1 MVAQGLELC
10 YTAVVNVMYTPDRR
24 TGKMQK
30 TSLCSAVSIAVLCLA
45 VSVAAQE
52 LSPPEENFE
61 YLWQTL
67 DRNYAIFGPKH
78 VDWNALYSV
87 YRPRVTPA
95 TSDDELFE
103 IMSDMLGHL
112 NDNHVFI
119 SSDDPSRFFCAGYL
133 SQVFSG
139 RGLEVLDELKSTRP
153 APDSY
158 FEAGLEED
166 KHGIFG
172 YGWLTPEIGYV
183 HFNQFTSVRHSS
195 AVMDDIIAEFGN
207 AKAIVV
213 DVRRNVGGDD
223 KVGKALADRFA
234 CSRRL
239 YMTSQVRNG
248 NAHDDFTPK
257 KYWHVEPGGPIQFT
271 GPVILL
277 TDRTTI
283 SAGEN
288 FALAMRVL
296 PNVTVVGDFTSGCF
310 ADMYMDELP
319 NGWSVSVSYKLFLDH
334 TGFCWE
340 GIGVPPDLRVVGS
353 DADFDEGKDRVLDL
367 AIALAE
373 SGDLSP
379 QDESEG
385 IEAARSSLVAEL
397 GKEADERG
405 MEAALE
411 LLRRLEN
418 TGFEGYAV
426 DFDEMRALG
435 GDLLESGNTEESIA
449 IFTVLTREFPGA
461 PEAFGSLGKAYWR
474 SGQTNLAIEA
484 FERAIAVN
492 RRSYPWE
499 VDEYRST
506 LLMQALF
513 AEGYD
518 AMERVYIKIR
528 AEDPGAYNESV
539 LNVLGYD
546 LLYAGRTKDAINV
559 FALNVETYP
568 EYANGYDSLGEA
580 YMKNG
585 DNKRAIENYR
595 KSLDLNPGNTNALE
609 MLEKLETE

>member
-1 MVAQGLELC
+1 
-10 YTAVVNVMYTPDRR
+10 MYTPNRR
-24 TGKMQK
+24 VREMLK
-30 TSLCSAVSIAVLCLA
+30 TSLCSAVSTVMLCLA
-45 VSVAAQE
+45 LSAAAQE
-52 LSPPEENFE
+52 LSPPEESFE

-78 VDWNALYSV
+78 VDWNALYRV

-95 TSDDELFE
+95 TSDDDLFE

-112 NDNHVFI
+112 NDNHVFL

-133 SQVFSG
+133 AQVFSG
-139 RGLEVLDELKSTRP
+139 RGLEVLDELKSRRP

-158 FEAGLEED
+158 FEAGLKESEG
-166 KHGIFG
+166 GIYG

-183 HFNQFTSVRHSS
+183 HLNQFTSVRHST
-195 AVMDDIIAEFGN
+195 AVMDEIIAELRN

-223 KVGKALADRFA
+223 RVGKALADRFA
-234 CSRRL
+234 DRKRL

-248 NAHDDFTPK
+248 SAHDDFAPK

-277 TDRTTI
+277 TDRTSL
-283 SAGEN
+283 SAAEN

-319 NGWSVSVSYKLFLDH
+319 NGWSLSVSYKLFLDH

-340 GIGVPPDLRVVGS
+340 GIGVPPDLRVIANE
-353 DADFDEGKDRVLDL
+353 ADFDEGKDRPLNL

-379 QDESEG
+379 QDEGEG
-385 IEAARSSLVAEL
+385 IEAARRSLVAEL
-397 GKEADERG
+397 SNEAAERG
-405 MEAALE
+405 MDAALE

-418 TGFEGYAV
+418 TGFEGCAV

-435 GDLLESGNTEESIA
+435 SDLVESGNTEEGIA
-449 IFTVLTREFPGA
+449 IFAVLTREFPRA
-461 PEAFGSLGKAYWR
+461 PEVFASLGKAYLV
-474 SGQTNLAIEA
+474 SGQTDPAIEA

-499 VDEYRST
+499 VAEYRSM
-506 LLMQALF
+506 LLRKALYS
-513 AEGYD
+513 EGYD
-518 AMERVYIKIR
+518 AMARVYTDLR
-528 AEDPGAYNESV
+528 AGDPGAYNEGV
-539 LNVLGYD
+539 LNTLGYD
-546 LLYAGRTKDAINV
+546 LLFAGRTEDAINV
-559 FALNVETYP
+559 FILNVETYP

-585 DNKRAIENYR
+585 DDKRAMENYR
-595 KSLDLNPGNTNALE
+595 RSLDLDPDNTNAQD
-609 MLEKLETE
+609 MLKKLETD

>member
-1 MVAQGLELC
+1 M
-10 YTAVVNVMYTPDRR
+10 
-24 TGKMQK
+24 
-30 TSLCSAVSIAVLCLA
+30 LCLVLS
-45 VSVAAQE
+45 VSAQE

-87 YRPRVTPA
+87 YRPRVTPE
-95 TSDDELFE
+95 TSDDDLFE

-112 NDNHVFI
+112 NDNHVFL
-119 SSDDPSRFFCAGYL
+119 SSDDPNRFFCAGYL

-139 RGLEVLDELKSTRP
+139 RGLEVLDELKSRRP

-158 FEAGLEED
+158 FEAGLKESER
-166 KHGIFG
+166 GVFG

-183 HFNQFTSVRHSS
+183 HLNHFTSVRHSA
-195 AVMDDIIAEFGN
+195 AVMDDIIAEFKN
-207 AKAIVV
+207 AKAIAV

-223 KVGKALADRFA
+223 RVGKALADRFA
-234 CSRRL
+234 DRKRL
-239 YMTSQVRNG
+239 YMTTQVRNG
-248 NAHDDFTPK
+248 NAHDDFAPK

-277 TDRTTI
+277 TDRTSM
-283 SAGEN
+283 SAAEN

-319 NGWSVSVSYKLFLDH
+319 NGWSLSVSYKLFLDN

-340 GIGVPPDLRVVGS
+340 GIGIPPDLRVIGS
-353 DADFDEGKDRVLDL
+353 EADFDEGKDRLLDL

-379 QDESEG
+379 QDETEG
-385 IEAARSSLVAEL
+385 IEAARPSLVAEL
-397 GKEADERG
+397 SKEADEHG
-405 MEAALE
+405 MEAALA

-435 GDLLESGNTEESIA
+435 NDLVESGNTEEGIA
-449 IFTVLTREFPGA
+449 IFAVLTREFPRA
-461 PEAFGSLGKAYWR
+461 PQVLASLGKAYLV
-474 SGQTNLAIEA
+474 SGQTDLAIDA

-499 VDEYRST
+499 VVAHRSM
-506 LLMQALF
+506 LLRKALY

-518 AMERVYIKIR
+518 AMARVYTDMR
-528 AEDPGAYNESV
+528 AKDPGAYNEGV
-539 LNVLGYD
+539 LNALGYE
-546 LLYAGRTKDAINV
+546 LLSAGRTEDAIRI
-559 FALNVETYP
+559 FTLNVETYP

-585 DNKRAIENYR
+585 DNERAIENYG
-595 KSLDLNPGNTNALE
+595 KSLDLNPGNINAQE

>member
-1 MVAQGLELC
+1 MLK
-10 YTAVVNVMYTPDRR
+10 P
-24 TGKMQK
+24 
-30 TSLCSAVSIAVLCLA
+30 SLCSVISIAIAMLFL
-45 VSVAAQE
+45 VSSAAAGE

-87 YRPRVTPA
+87 YRPRVTPE
-95 TSDDELFE
+95 TGDDDLFE
-103 IMSDMLGHL
+103 IMSNMLGHL

-158 FEAGLEED
+158 FDAGLKEGEL
-166 KHGIFG
+166 GVFG
-172 YGWLTPEIGYV
+172 YGRLSPEIGYI
-183 HFNQFTSVRHSS
+183 HINQFTSLRRS
-195 AVMDDIIAEFGN
+195 AAIMDDIIAELKD

-223 KVGKALADRFA
+223 RAGKALADRFA
-234 CSRRL
+234 DRKRL

-248 NAHDDFTPK
+248 NDHDDFAPK

-319 NGWSVSVSYKLFLDH
+319 NGWSLSVSYKLFLDH

-340 GIGVPPDLRVVGS
+340 GIGVPPDLRVIGS
-353 DADFDEGKDRVLDL
+353 EADFDEGKDRALDL
-367 AIALAE
+367 AIALVE
-373 SGDLSP
+373 SGGLSP

-385 IEAARSSLVAEL
+385 VEAARPSLVAEL
-397 GKEADERG
+397 EKEAGERG
-405 MEAALE
+405 MQAALE

-426 DFDEMRALG
+426 DFDEMSALG
-435 GDLLESGNTEESIA
+435 GDLLRSGNTEESIA
-449 IFTVLTREFPGA
+449 IFTVLTREFPASPGA
-461 PEAFGSLGKAYWR
+461 FTLLGKAYMG
-474 SGQTNLAIEA
+474 SGQTDLAVAA

-499 VDEYRST
+499 VAEYRGTS
-506 LLMQALF
+506 LMHAMY
-513 AEGYD
+513 AEGYG
-518 AMERVYIKIR
+518 AMERVYIDTR
-528 AEDPGAYNESV
+528 AEDPGAYDESV
-539 LNVLGYD
+539 LNALGYD
-546 LLYAGRTKDAINV
+546 LLFAGRAEDAINV
-559 FALNVETYP
+559 FTLNVETYP
-568 EYANGYDSLGEA
+568 GYANGYDSLGEA

-585 DNKRAIENYR
+585 DSEMAIANYR
-595 KSLDLNPGNTNALE
+595 KSLDLNPGNTNARD
-609 MLEKLETE
+609 MLEELEAE